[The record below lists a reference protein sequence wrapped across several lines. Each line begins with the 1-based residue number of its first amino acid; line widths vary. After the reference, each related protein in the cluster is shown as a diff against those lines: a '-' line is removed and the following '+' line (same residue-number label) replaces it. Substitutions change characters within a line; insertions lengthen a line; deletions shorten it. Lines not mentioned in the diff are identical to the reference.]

1 MSALVERTILTGL
14 VIYPIYDYLGIDLD
28 KSIYSQIYGDGESDD
43 MPCPLYVMYTRFKI
57 NLTLIRLDFEIIFFA
72 TKSEKSGV

>member
-1 MSALVERTILTGL
+1 MDPYDCSKVFSPMSALVGALCTILTGL

-43 MPCPLYVMYTRFKI
+43 TPVPF
-57 NLTLIRLDFEIIFFA
+57 IRHVHTFQNP
-72 TKSEKSGV
+72 T